1 MDSKRPKKLRMN
13 LKRHKNNGKNY
24 TKKWN
29 HRRKFITDW
38 PGPKSRLT
46 FNTVRILDEWNI
58 FDCIFTVNSKAD
70 PSIGDN
76 QSEKC
81 KEERYQKCRDEM
93 ERAKAQYKQ
102 QINEINEYNRWMM
115 QK

>member
-1 MDSKRPKKLRMN
+1 M
-13 LKRHKNNGKNY
+13 
-24 TKKWN
+24 
-29 HRRKFITDW
+29 
-38 PGPKSRLT
+38 
-46 FNTVRILDEWNI
+46 
-58 FDCIFTVNSKAD
+58 NSKAD

-102 QINEINEYNRWMM
+102 QINEINEYNRWILDEI